1 MRISLKRAEKMREQL
16 EDRRREA
23 INWLAFHGLA
33 DKKIIHMR
41 SEAVAGMEDKVDE
54 KDGYLKE
61 KCSLEE
67 YIAFVEDLIKEEEIL
82 STLIAQ
88 VNSSFCDDR
97 CYAVIHT
104 HDGNHRLKEALY
116 GIIDKEK
123 CEEYKEKERGYLI
136 NMDGEQVTFEYQ
148 KKIIESLDYDREL
161 LKNKIRELAEKNE
174 KYDILKETKYL
185 EDSIEY
191 TPKYIY
197 ENIYDNLSVFL
208 EKNKKV

>member
-1 MRISLKRAEKMREQL
+1 MEK
-16 EDRRREA
+16 
-23 INWLAFHGLA
+23 
-33 DKKIIHMR
+33 
-41 SEAVAGMEDKVDE
+41 
-54 KDGYLKE
+54 
-61 KCSLEE
+61 
-67 YIAFVEDLIKEEEIL
+67 
-82 STLIAQ
+82 
-88 VNSSFCDDR
+88 
-97 CYAVIHT
+97 
-104 HDGNHRLKEALY
+104 
-116 GIIDKEK
+116 
-123 CEEYKEKERGYLI
+123 
-136 NMDGEQVTFEYQ
+136 QVTFEYQ